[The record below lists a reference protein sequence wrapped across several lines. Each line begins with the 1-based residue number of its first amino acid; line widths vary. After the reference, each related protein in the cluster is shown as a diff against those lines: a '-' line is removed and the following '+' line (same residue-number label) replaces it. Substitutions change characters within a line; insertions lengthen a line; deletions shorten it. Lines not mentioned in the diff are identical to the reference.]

1 MLVHFGYVAMSLLVD
16 NASPAK
22 TMTLTGFRKLPD
34 RDAALRRLARIAE
47 ENLANTLRLLRHNKA
62 HDIHLYRFSSKLVP
76 LIGHGDVADWDPLP
90 RLAPAFAAIGAY
102 AREHGMR
109 TGFHPDHFTL
119 LSTPREDV
127 LASSIADLRRH
138 VRYLELMG
146 LDDTAKSNI
155 HIGGAYGDKV
165 AAAARFCGNFA
176 RLDDSVKRRLTLEND
191 DKTFT
196 AAETLAVCEQIGVP
210 MVLDIHHHMV
220 NHDGED
226 AVRLWPRIARTW
238 SGQRVPPKIHASS
251 PRSEREPRAHADY
264 VDAAELLRF
273 LRAIAPETERLD
285 VMLEAKA
292 KDVALLRLME
302 ELRGEPGIVP
312 VDGATVVIE
321 R

>member
-1 MLVHFGYVAMSLLVD
+1 MLVRFGYVAMSLLVA
-16 NASPAK
+16 NASPSK
-22 TMTLTGFRKLPD
+22 TMTLTVFRKLPD
-34 RDAALRRLARIAE
+34 REAALRRLARIAE
-47 ENLANTLRLLRHNKA
+47 ENLGNTLRLLRHNKA

-76 LIGHGDVADWDPLP
+76 LIGHDDVADWDPMP
-90 RLAPAFAAIGAY
+90 QLAPSFAAIGAY
-102 AREHGMR
+102 VREHGMR
-109 TGFHPDHFTL
+109 TGFHPEHYTI

-127 LASSIADLRRH
+127 LSSSIADLRRH
-138 VRYLELMG
+138 VRYLEAMG
-146 LDDTAKSNI
+146 LDDTAKNNI
-155 HIGGAYGDKV
+155 HIGGAYGDKD
-165 AAAARFCGNFA
+165 AAAARFCDRFA
-176 RLDDSVKRRLTLEND
+176 RLDESVKRRLTLEND

-196 AAETLAVCEQIGVP
+196 AAETLAVCEQVGAP
-210 MVLDIHHHMV
+210 MVLDIHHHLV
-220 NHDGED
+220 NRNGED

-273 LRAIAPETERLD
+273 LRAIAPDTERLD

-292 KDVALLRLME
+292 KDAALLRLME

-312 VDGATVVIE
+312 VDRATIAVE